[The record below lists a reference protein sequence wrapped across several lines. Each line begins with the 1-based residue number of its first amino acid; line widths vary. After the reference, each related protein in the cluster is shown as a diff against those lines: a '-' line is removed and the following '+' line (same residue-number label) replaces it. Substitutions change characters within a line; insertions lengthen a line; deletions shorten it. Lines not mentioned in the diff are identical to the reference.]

1 MEAIF
6 YLINY
11 IFSCVIFILFICW
24 IFYLGKAIKY
34 RKSSCEK
41 YEAEIITFK
50 GNTVGKKFIYEY
62 KYVLDNINYFGDVK
76 TKEQHNIGD
85 KVEIFY
91 KRNTRSES
99 ISKKDHSKLLG
110 NILGFILAWI
120 ICNILF
126 IIGVYG
132 QYLFYNM

>member
-1 MEAIF
+1 ME
-6 YLINY
+6 
-11 IFSCVIFILFICW
+11 
-24 IFYLGKAIKY
+24 
-34 RKSSCEK
+34 
-41 YEAEIITFK
+41 
-50 GNTVGKKFIYEY
+50 KKFIYEY
-62 KYVLDNINYFGDVK
+62 KYVLDNIKYFGIIK
-76 TKEQHNIGD
+76 TKEPHNIGD
-85 KVEIFY
+85 KIEIFY